1 MPASMPVQFTWSN
14 ICEFTFSFV
23 VQVRAR
29 AQLCVEEARVEAVVV
44 TQESKAMR
52 SLVDALVLSSQKIMV
67 DFEQAKANDRTTK
80 EETSRQILHL
90 RAHVAAVQVITAHN
104 VSCCFTNMPCS
115 R

>member
-1 MPASMPVQFTWSN
+1 
-14 ICEFTFSFV
+14 
-23 VQVRAR
+23 
-29 AQLCVEEARVEAVVV
+29 VEAVVV